1 MVPLNDFRVKGKA
14 DVLLVAKV
22 IAPKTM
28 AHIRIL
34 VGLIIFCCLVNSFFS
49 GFTSTKKQLLSHSG
63 RMAGLVDWE
72 WMYVKNVGT
81 LAQNEYYSSSHRD

>member
-14 DVLLVAKV
+14 DALLVAKV

-34 VGLIIFCCLVNSFFS
+34 AGLIIVCCLVNSLFS
-49 GFTSTKKQLLSHSG
+49 GFTSTQKATSEPFRVNG
-63 RMAGLVDWE
+63 GF
-72 WMYVKNVGT
+72 G
-81 LAQNEYYSSSHRD
+81 